1 MGALV
6 QSVTR
11 GSEWKKSDPEVDNTN
26 PRSMQ
31 KNKAIVC
38 SADNNFFIPMLVMLC
53 SLGRTSRDVHHVY
66 VIDGGLNAK
75 NRNIVASI
83 DEESSGLD
91 VNVIAPQAEHLE
103 IIRAAKL
110 KNNAQILRIFAPEL
124 LPSRIDRY
132 IYFDSDVVLND
143 DVDRLFGVDLEG
155 NTIGAVQDFKIG
167 HMASFLGVAFHED
180 VGIPA
185 EAPYFNSGVM
195 LVDRAKWDREQ
206 RTAKLAE
213 CLVRFGG
220 RHRFG
225 DQDSLNTVLYEDWK
239 PLDPKWNVQTVA
251 YRGDVTDY
259 LIYEPAMLRAAI
271 QSPALF
277 HFTEAKKPW
286 HMDCEN
292 PMRHVFRKHVL
303 ECEFIGARE
312 AGVFAAKQLP
322 MTIDR
327 WLRDTSRPFRH
338 SMRSYIRRALGMEP
352 KSSTQHQSVS

>member
-1 MGALV
+1 
-6 QSVTR
+6 
-11 GSEWKKSDPEVDNTN
+11 
-26 PRSMQ
+26 MQ
-31 KNKAIVC
+31 KNEAIVC

-53 SLGRTSRDVHHVY
+53 SLGRTAREVQQVY
-66 VIDGGLNAK
+66 AIDGGLSAK
-75 NRNIVASI
+75 NRDIVSSI
-83 DEESSGLD
+83 DEESAALN
-91 VNVIAPQAEHLE
+91 VNVVSPRSEHLD
-103 IIRAAKL
+103 IIRAAQL

-124 LPSRIDRY
+124 LPDHIDRY
-132 IYFDSDVVLND
+132 IYFDSDIVLND
-143 DVDRLFGVDLEG
+143 DVDRLFRVDLEG

-167 HMASFLGVAFHED
+167 HMASFLGVAFHEE

-206 RTAKLAE
+206 LTAKLSE
-213 CLVRFGG
+213 CLVQFGG

-239 PLDPKWNVQTVA
+239 PLDPTWNVQTVA
-251 YRGDVTDY
+251 YRDDVTEY
-259 LIYEPAMLRAAI
+259 LIYEPAALRAAV
-271 QSPALF
+271 QDPALY

-292 PMRHVFRKHVL
+292 PMGHVFRKHVR
-303 ECEFIGARE
+303 ECEFIGTKE
-312 AGVFAAKQLP
+312 AGVFVAKQLP

-338 SMRSYIRRALGMEP
+338 TVRAYVRRALGMEP
-352 KSSTQHQSVS
+352 KESAPYHQAAP